1 MITPDFEDILQ
12 EVARV
17 SARAERLFSRSE
29 VEAALDRMAQGIE
42 ARLSDRNPLLLSV
55 MIGGIVPTGLL
66 LPRLS
71 FPLQVDYLHV
81 TRYRGRTA
89 GGELRWIKH
98 PDISLN
104 GRAVLII
111 DDVLDEGVTLGAIV
125 EACKARGAS
134 EVVTAVLVEK
144 RLERYQGL
152 HKADFTG
159 LSAGNRYLFGYGMDY
174 KLYLRNGDGI
184 FAVSP

>member
-1 MITPDFEDILQ
+1 MMTPNLEDLLH
-12 EVARV
+12 EVVAV
-17 SARAERLFSRSE
+17 SAKAERLFSRSE
-29 VEAALDRMAQGIE
+29 VEAALDRMAVEIN
-42 ARLSDRNPLLLSV
+42 ARLSDRDPLLLSI

-89 GGELRWIKH
+89 GGTLRWIKH
-98 PDISLN
+98 PDISLH
-104 GRAVLII
+104 GRAVLVI
-111 DDVLDEGVTLGAIV
+111 DDVLDEGITLSAIV

-134 EVVTAVLVEK
+134 EVLTAVLVEK
-144 RLERYQGL
+144 RLERYEGL
-152 HKADFTG
+152 RKADFTG
-159 LSAGNRYLFGYGMDY
+159 LSADNRYLFGYGMDY
-174 KLYLRNGDGI
+174 KLYLRNADGI